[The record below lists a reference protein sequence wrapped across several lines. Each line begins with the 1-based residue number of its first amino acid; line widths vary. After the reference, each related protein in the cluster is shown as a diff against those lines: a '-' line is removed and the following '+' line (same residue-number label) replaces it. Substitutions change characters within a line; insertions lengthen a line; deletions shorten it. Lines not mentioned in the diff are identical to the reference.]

1 MHCKGSRSCSGR
13 VFSYKAGNE
22 RDEYRADPAGLCC
35 LPALPKRADLDRG
48 SVPAA
53 GCTGESPVFCI
64 LDGICRSAS
73 GVIWFV
79 KERKRTLQK
88 KRAGVMKK
96 QFLDAIQM
104 MASAMQAGYSAE
116 NAVKEALK
124 ELEKVYE
131 QGEIIIQEF
140 RLISAQL
147 DMSRTL
153 ESLFLDFGKRSADED
168 IRSFAEVLQ
177 TARRSGGDL
186 LAVIRN
192 TVWCIR
198 QKQETVQEI
207 ETSLSGKVM
216 EQNIMSLIPLFILA
230 YIKLTSPEFLEV
242 MYQNATGTAVMA
254 VCLAVYA
261 GAYFWGRKIVRV
273 EV

>member
-1 MHCKGSRSCSGR
+1 MDAAVSSLFFASWTAFA
-13 VFSYKAGNE
+13 V
-22 RDEYRADPAGLCC
+22 L
-35 LPALPKRADLDRG
+35 LPGFL
-48 SVPAA
+48 
-53 GCTGESPVFCI
+53 
-64 LDGICRSAS
+64 
-73 GVIWFV
+73 WFV
-79 KERKRTLQK
+79 KERRRMMQK
-88 KRAGVMKK
+88 KRAGVIKK

-131 QGEIIIQEF
+131 QDEIMVLEF
-140 RLISAQL
+140 RFISAQL

-153 ESLFLDFGKRSADED
+153 EFLFLDFGARSADED
-168 IRSFAEVLQ
+168 IRSFAEVLR

-192 TVWCIR
+192 TVRCIR

-216 EQNIMSLIPLFILA
+216 EQNIMSLIPVFILA
-230 YIKLTSPEFLEV
+230 YIRLTSPEFLES
-242 MYQNATGTAVMA
+242 MYGNTTGTAVMA
-254 VCLAVYA
+254 VCFAVYVI
-261 GAYFWGRKIVRV
+261 AYFWGRRIVQI

>member
-1 MHCKGSRSCSGR
+1 MKETNTGQIRQDYAVYRLCQK
-13 VFSYKAGNE
+13 E
-22 RDEYRADPAGLCC
+22 RIWTVAAYLLLDALVSHLFFASWMAFAVL
-35 LPALPKRADLDRG
+35 LP
-48 SVPAA
+48 
-53 GCTGESPVFCI
+53 
-64 LDGICRSAS
+64 

-242 MYQNATGTAVMA
+242 MYQNTTGTAVMA